1 MPRSAAPVDARRP
14 RASALPPS
22 ERRSMIIEATLPLI
36 VEHGEMVTTRQIADA
51 AGIAEGTIFR
61 VFADKDEVIAAAVE
75 AALDVE
81 PLERTLGEIES
92 DLPFERHLEEAVA
105 IIQQRVVDIWRL
117 MSRIG
122 PKFQPASPRQVS
134 ESDALRALF
143 EVHER
148 ELTIDPSAAA
158 RLLRGVTLAASHPML
173 ADEAMS
179 PAEIVRLFLHG
190 VIRRSPC

>member
-1 MPRSAAPVDARRP
+1 
-14 RASALPPS
+14 
-22 ERRSMIIEATLPLI
+22 MIIEATLPLI

-75 AALDVE
+75 AALDSE
-81 PLERTLGEIES
+81 PLERTLGES
-92 DLPFERHLEEAVA
+92 DPGLPFDRHLEEAVA
-105 IIQQRVVDIWRL
+105 IIQQRVVEIWRL

-122 PKFQPASPRQVS
+122 PKYQPASPREVS
-134 ESDALRALF
+134 ESDVLRAVF
-143 EVHER
+143 VAHAG

-173 ADEAMS
+173 TDEPMS